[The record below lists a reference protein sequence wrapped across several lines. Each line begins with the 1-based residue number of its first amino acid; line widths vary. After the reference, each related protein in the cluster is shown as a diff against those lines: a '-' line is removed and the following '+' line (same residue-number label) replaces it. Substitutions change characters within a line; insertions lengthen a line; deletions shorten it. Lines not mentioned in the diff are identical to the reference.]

1 MNLHYKIIEVWPD
14 NHQIVV
20 RYTTDI
26 VNEEMVVSFRD
37 EEGKIVRCRTD
48 VAITLPIPSPEG
60 DQLEKLII
68 ENAPI
73 AFLNTLENVIDPN
86 VDTSLSNL
94 GNLKGKTFTKEV
106 SVAADPIG
114 PSALTDDE
122 IQEMIKKFSADN
134 DK

>member
-14 NHQIVV
+14 DHQIVV

-26 VNEEMVVSFRD
+26 VNEEMLVSFRN
-37 EEGKIVRCRTD
+37 EEGKIVRCRSD
-48 VAITLPIPSPEG
+48 VAITLPIPAPEG

-68 ENAPI
+68 ENAPK

-86 VDTSLSNL
+86 VDTSLSSL
-94 GNLKGKTFTKEV
+94 EKLQGKTFTKEI
-106 SVAADPIG
+106 SVAMDPIG
-114 PSALTDDE
+114 SSALTDDE

>member
-37 EEGKIVRCRTD
+37 EKGKIVRCRTD
-48 VAITLPIPSPEG
+48 TPIQLPIPAPEG
-60 DQLEKLII
+60 EELEKLII
-68 ENAPI
+68 ENAPKI
-73 AFLNTLENVIDPN
+73 FLKTLENVVDPD

-94 GNLKGKTFTKEV
+94 SKLQGKTFTKEI
-106 SVAADPIG
+106 SVTVNSTE